1 MKIQQ
6 LVFTAIA
13 AGLPG
18 LAMASGGGD
27 VTQVKYVGDNSAKG
41 VCRAIVEDDAEQL
54 QHQLGMQ
61 KREMTYGYQYTL
73 LSNEVAGSFTCNDME
88 LLDFSASVG
97 ARDVSSYLATGES
110 KSRPQV
116 SSAND

>member
-6 LVFTAIA
+6 LVFSVIA
-13 AGLPG
+13 ASLPG
-18 LAMASGGGD
+18 LSMAAGGGE
-27 VTQVKYVGDNSAKG
+27 VKNVKYVGDNSARG
-41 VCRAIVEDDAEQL
+41 VCRAIVEDDAEKL

-61 KREMTYGYQYTL
+61 RRKMTYGYQYSL
-73 LSNEVAGSFTCNDME
+73 LSREVAGSITCNDMD

-110 KSRPQV
+110 EPRPQV
-116 SSAND
+116 SSAHD